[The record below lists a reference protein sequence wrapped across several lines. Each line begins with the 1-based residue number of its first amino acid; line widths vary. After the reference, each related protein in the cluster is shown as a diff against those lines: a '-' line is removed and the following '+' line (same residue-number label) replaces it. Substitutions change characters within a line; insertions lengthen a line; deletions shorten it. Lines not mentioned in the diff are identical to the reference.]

1 MNNLHLVCF
10 LFLAMFFAVVMTSCR
25 DDNSEMLRQS
35 KQMALSFHSAVIE
48 LDIDK
53 LSDLVVFPFH
63 LDNDVVIKDRAQFKK
78 VLSRK
83 IGGMQKRML
92 AARKTEAV
100 TYADFIDG
108 HAIRG
113 KKLKGDAARKQAKK
127 LHFVEG
133 DVLVRCYS
141 VDANRN
147 QDGRDYYIVLRKN
160 DLGDLKV
167 HTYFD

>member
-1 MNNLHLVCF
+1 MNPRCPLNLVLAALLVF
-10 LFLAMFFAVVMTSCR
+10 PLMTACR
-25 DDNSEMLRQS
+25 EDNTELLRQS
-35 KQMALSFHSAVIE
+35 RQLALSFHSAVIE

-78 VLSRK
+78 VLSKK

-100 TYADFIDG
+100 TWSDFIDG

-113 KKLKGDAARKQAKK
+113 KELKGEAAKKQAKK
-127 LHFVEG
+127 LNFVAG

-141 VDANRN
+141 VDASGK
-147 QDGRDYYIVLRKN
+147 QDGRDYFIVLRKN